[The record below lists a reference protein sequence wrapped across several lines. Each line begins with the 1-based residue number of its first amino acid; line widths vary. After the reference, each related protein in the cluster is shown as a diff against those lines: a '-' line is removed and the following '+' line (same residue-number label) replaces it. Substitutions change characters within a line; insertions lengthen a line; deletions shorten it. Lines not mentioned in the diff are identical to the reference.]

1 MATATTTSTEPTTSQ
16 IQSHRSRTQLTNTPT
31 TQLER
36 SAAQRLRTTC
46 VPVKRSFP
54 RLGSRKTLASE

>member
-1 MATATTTSTEPTTSQ
+1 MSTTTTTSTDTGQSTTS
-16 IQSHRSRTQLTNTPT
+16 RTTTQPTNTNNPT

-46 VPVKRSFP
+46 VPVKRSVP